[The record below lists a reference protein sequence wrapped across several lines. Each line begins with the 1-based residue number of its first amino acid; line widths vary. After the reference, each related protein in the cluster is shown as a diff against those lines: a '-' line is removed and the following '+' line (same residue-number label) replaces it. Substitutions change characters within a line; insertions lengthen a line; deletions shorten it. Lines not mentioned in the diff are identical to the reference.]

1 MDLADVALFRMIAV
15 SGSLSA
21 AARQLGLTPMAV
33 SRRLAA
39 LEAQVGARLFHRTTR
54 VLSLTPEGEAFLPF
68 AGTLLETQDQAL
80 ATLASSDSGLSGILK
95 VTAPNVIGHSIVVP
109 TAAELMNENPS
120 LRVDLTLTDGVVD
133 IAASGLD
140 IAIRVAPLQA
150 SNLIA
155 TRLADNPRV
164 LCASPAYIRNFGKP
178 LTTGD
183 LTGHS
188 CLLLHGMD
196 DWPFVIDGKLQRVP
210 VSGRFA
216 ASTVDAIRAACISGS
231 GLALMT
237 YWDVWNELDLG
248 RLERIELADAV
259 PDELGIWGILPSR
272 SYIPPRVR
280 ALTVALKKRLSAA
293 ALRHTA

>member
-1 MDLADVALFRMIAV
+1 
-15 SGSLSA
+15 
-21 AARQLGLTPMAV
+21 
-33 SRRLAA
+33 
-39 LEAQVGARLFHRTTR
+39 
-54 VLSLTPEGEAFLPF
+54 
-68 AGTLLETQDQAL
+68 
-80 ATLASSDSGLSGILK
+80 
-95 VTAPNVIGHSIVVP
+95 
-109 TAAELMNENPS
+109 MNENPS

-140 IAIRVAPLQA
+140 IAIRVAPLHA

-164 LCASPAYIRNFGKP
+164 LCASPAYIRKFGKP
-178 LTTGD
+178 LTTGN

-210 VSGRFA
+210 VNGRFA

-237 YWDVWNELDLG
+237 YWDV
-248 RLERIELADAV
+248 
-259 PDELGIWGILPSR
+259 
-272 SYIPPRVR
+272 
-280 ALTVALKKRLSAA
+280 
-293 ALRHTA
+293 

>member
-54 VLSLTPEGEAFLPF
+54 VLSLTPEGEAFLPY

-95 VTAPNVIGHSIVVP
+95 VTAPNVIGHSIVDP

-164 LCASPAYIRNFGKP
+164 LCA
-178 LTTGD
+178 
-183 LTGHS
+183 
-188 CLLLHGMD
+188 
-196 DWPFVIDGKLQRVP
+196 
-210 VSGRFA
+210 
-216 ASTVDAIRAACISGS
+216 
-231 GLALMT
+231 
-237 YWDVWNELDLG
+237 
-248 RLERIELADAV
+248 
-259 PDELGIWGILPSR
+259 
-272 SYIPPRVR
+272 
-280 ALTVALKKRLSAA
+280 
-293 ALRHTA
+293 